1 MKKLRK
7 AFIMLDIIFIILA
20 FDIFLIKKD
29 NNEEPEKEVITIPDS
44 PTLLSSVNSGF
55 YIDANSHKHSDS
67 EIEEMIINKN
77 SDQKIYKLIETKID
91 DIVTHILV
99 VYDPSNVRLMVC
111 KAFHTPNNSG
121 KENIIDM
128 TARYGA
134 LAGIN
139 GGGYVDEGKVTY
151 DIPVG
156 YVIKDGQILWGNQDQ
171 KGNLIGFNNNNELTL
186 ITATGT
192 EAIAQGIRDAVEFG
206 PFLIVNN
213 EVTAQANK
221 MADKRASRVVIAQR
235 ADGIVLLLVTD
246 GGSLIG
252 PRMSEIVSVLK
263 QYGAVNAANLDGGAS
278 SQMVVNGQLLSVAR
292 FIKGNIAVGGRRVVN
307 GWGVFANN

>member
-1 MKKLRK
+1 M
-7 AFIMLDIIFIILA
+7 IDIILVIAA
-20 FDIFLIKKD
+20 FDMFLVNKGV
-29 NNEEPEKEVITIPDS
+29 EEENSEEVITIPDS

-55 YIDANSHKHSDS
+55 YIDAKSHKHSDS
-67 EIEEMIINKN
+67 EIEEMIINKDN
-77 SDQKIYKLIETKID
+77 DKVYKLIETKID
-91 DIVTHILV
+91 DIVTHVLV
-99 VYDPSNVRLMVC
+99 VYNPANVRLMLC
-111 KAFHTPNNSG
+111 KAYKTPDNSG
-121 KENIIDM
+121 KENIVDM

-134 LAGIN
+134 VAGIN
-139 GGGYVDEGKVTY
+139 GGGYVDLGKVTY

-156 YVIKDGQILWGNQDQ
+156 YVIKDGKVVWDKNKQ
-171 KGNLIGFNNNNELTL
+171 KGNLIGFNYNNELKL
-186 ITATGT
+186 ISATGT

-206 PFLIVNN
+206 PYLIVNN

-252 PRMSEIVSVLK
+252 PRMSEIVSTLK

-307 GWGVFANN
+307 GWGVFDDK